1 MPGWEL
7 KYRSLK
13 LVQMENKEQMPNL
26 LHQPNLH
33 KAGVST
39 STFRGWEVY
48 EVLPFGWKIDNS
60 CGSPLH
66 GFDFCTD
73 GKSVL
78 NGGKRALVRSIRKG
92 TPRIQFV
99 EPEPTISVK
108 ETVTVENNNDYTFPA
123 KTVNILA
130 RKKFQEHLL
139 KEITFDLMVC
149 EIEGWDKKEYIKE
162 IRNLINSI
170 DLSTKKQKQKSIMS
184 DLFGSL

>member
-1 MPGWEL
+1 MNN
-7 KYRSLK
+7 S
-13 LVQMENKEQMPNL
+13 EQ
-26 LHQPNLH
+26 QPQSCQTD
-33 KAGVST
+33 VST

-66 GFDFCTD
+66 GFDFCTN

-78 NGGKRALVRSIRKG
+78 NGGKRALVRSIIKG

-99 EPEPTISVK
+99 EPEWTISVK
-108 ETVTVENNNDYTFPA
+108 ETVAVENNNDYTFPA

-130 RKKFQEHLL
+130 RKKFQEYLL

-170 DLSTKKQKQKSIMS
+170 DLSNKKQKQKSLMS

>member
-1 MPGWEL
+1 MH
-7 KYRSLK
+7 KSSK
-13 LVQMENKEQMPNL
+13 LVG
-26 LHQPNLH
+26 QPPFC
-33 KAGVST
+33 KTDVSN

-99 EPEPTISVK
+99 EPDPIISKK
-108 ETVTVENNNDYTFPA
+108 ETVVVENNPDYKFPA
-123 KTVNILA
+123 KTVNTLA

-139 KEITFDLMVC
+139 KEIIFDLMVC
-149 EIEGWDKKEYIKE
+149 EIEGWDKKEYINELKK
-162 IRNLINSI
+162 LINSI
-170 DLSTKKQKQKSIMS
+170 DTSNKKQKQKSLMP

>member
-1 MPGWEL
+1 MIENSDL
-7 KYRSLK
+7 A
-13 LVQMENKEQMPNL
+13 VQPPFCQTD
-26 LHQPNLH
+26 
-33 KAGVST
+33 VST

-48 EVLPFGWKIDNS
+48 EVLPMGWKIDNS
-60 CGSPLH
+60 CGSPLY

-99 EPEPTISVK
+99 EPKSIISKK
-108 ETVTVENNNDYTFPA
+108 ETVIVENNSDYKFPA
-123 KTVNILA
+123 KTVNTLA

-149 EIEGWDKKEYIKE
+149 EIEGLDKLEYIKE
-162 IRNLINSI
+162 LKRLINSI
-170 DLSTKKQKQKSIMS
+170 DT
-184 DLFGSL
+184 

>member
-1 MPGWEL
+1 MNIADNP
-7 KYRSLK
+7 
-13 LVQMENKEQMPNL
+13 
-26 LHQPNLH
+26 HLH
-33 KAGVST
+33 KTDVST
-39 STFRGWEVY
+39 STFRQWEVY
-48 EVLPFGWKIDNS
+48 EVLPMGWKIDNS

-92 TPRIQFV
+92 KPRIEFV
-99 EPEPTISVK
+99 APIKEKKVVEQVK
-108 ETVTVENNNDYTFPA
+108 EIEDFIFPA

-149 EIEGWDKKEYIKE
+149 EIEGWDKKEYINELKK
-162 IRNLINSI
+162 LINSI
-170 DLSTKKQKQKSIMS
+170 DTSNKKNVKSLPNLFS
-184 DLFGSL
+184 DACL

>member
-1 MPGWEL
+1 MIESSDL
-7 KYRSLK
+7 A
-13 LVQMENKEQMPNL
+13 VQPPFCKTD
-26 LHQPNLH
+26 
-33 KAGVST
+33 VST
-39 STFRGWEVY
+39 STFRDWEVY
-48 EVLPFGWKIDNS
+48 EVLPLGWKIDNS

-66 GFDFCTD
+66 GYDFCTN
-73 GKSVL
+73 GKSIL

-99 EPEPTISVK
+99 EPEPTTSKK
-108 ETVTVENNNDYTFPA
+108 ETVVVDNNNDYTFPA
-123 KTVNILA
+123 KTVNTLA

-170 DLSTKKQKQKSIMS
+170 DLSNKKQKQKYLMP
-184 DLFGSL
+184 DLFGAL

>member
-1 MPGWEL
+1 MIERDTNL
-7 KYRSLK
+7 
-13 LVQMENKEQMPNL
+13 QEQTNHAL
-26 LHQPNLH
+26 NI
-33 KAGVST
+33 ASVSNR
-39 STFRGWEVY
+39 TFRDWKVY
-48 EVLPFGWKIDNS
+48 EVLPRGWKIDSS

-92 TPRIQFV
+92 TPHVEFV
-99 EPEPTISVK
+99 EPKKEIKVVEKIEPK
-108 ETVTVENNNDYTFPA
+108 DNYTFPA

-139 KEITFDLMVC
+139 KEIIFDLMVC

-162 IRNLINSI
+162 LKSLINSI
-170 DLSTKKQKQKSIMS
+170 DLSNKKQKQKSLMP

>member
-1 MPGWEL
+1 MNNS
-7 KYRSLK
+7 SLD
-13 LVQMENKEQMPNL
+13 NN
-26 LHQPNLH
+26 QPTLQQHN
-33 KAGVST
+33 VST

-48 EVLPFGWKIDNS
+48 EVLPMGWKIDNS

-78 NGGKRALVRSIRKG
+78 NGGKRALVRSIRKW
-92 TPRIQFV
+92 TPRIQFI
-99 EPEPTISVK
+99 EPDPIISKK
-108 ETVTVENNNDYTFPA
+108 ESVVVENNLDYKFPA
-123 KTVNILA
+123 KTVNTLA

-149 EIEGWDKKEYIKE
+149 EIEGWDKKEYINELKK
-162 IRNLINSI
+162 LINSI
-170 DLSTKKQKQKSIMS
+170 DTSNKKQKQKSFMP